1 MIYGDQAYGS
11 SLLFYPRRRIY
22 LVNGRTTS
30 MWFGSQFPD
39 APAISLD
46 DGDLVRLWNERDRI
60 FLFVP
65 PDQIARV
72 ERVIPQPRYVVAQ
85 SSGKVI
91 YSNRR

>member
-1 MIYGDQAYGS
+1 MIYGDQALGS
-11 SLLFYPRRRIY
+11 SLLFYLRRPIC

-39 APAISLD
+39 APAIFLD
-46 DGDLVRLWNERDRI
+46 DADLARLWNEHDRI

-65 PDQIARV
+65 PDQTARA
-72 ERVIPQPRYVVAQ
+72 EEAIPQPRYIIAR

-91 YSNRR
+91 YSNRP